1 MIIWGIS
8 GRESVVRAAV
18 LGLTLRRNAEMAVR
32 KMLKNAANNLGT
44 TFSVRSS
51 ISYRLIADKPCKAVD
66 YMDDGSAI
74 ALSITIDPTS
84 GSATF
89 DFEGTSPEARG
100 NWNAPISVVHSAI
113 IYWCVLSFW
122 VC

>member
-1 MIIWGIS
+1 
-8 GRESVVRAAV
+8 
-18 LGLTLRRNAEMAVR
+18 MAVR
-32 KMLKNAANNLGT
+32 KMLKQSAEKLGT
-44 TFSVRSS
+44 TSLSVRSS
-51 ISYRLIADKPCKAVD
+51 HPSTCIANNRPPQAVD

-74 ALSITIDPTS
+74 ALSISIDPAT

-113 IYWCVLSFW
+113 IYWFVSFPF
-122 VC
+122 CMRSGLCGLMEG

>member
-1 MIIWGIS
+1 MDAIEWL
-8 GRESVVRAAV
+8 V
-18 LGLTLRRNAEMAVR
+18 LTSRRNAEMAVR
-32 KMLKNAANNLGT
+32 KMLKNAAKTLGT
-44 TFSVRSS
+44 TFSVRS
-51 ISYRLIADKPCKAVD
+51 LPLCKLHRSQTPQAVD

-74 ALSITIDPTS
+74 ALSITIDPAS

-113 IYWCVLSFW
+113 IYWCVLFGW
-122 VC
+122 CGKGLITWW